1 MGDRTT
7 VHLVI
12 LRKDAHLIEDLISE
26 NYGEEDGFN
35 ADPLLIQY
43 RFDEVNYG
51 DLPFLPTL
59 LSMGIPYDSD
69 WGRGDEYGEGTES
82 LRLDL
87 EGKPIEKAH
96 YAEDAGI
103 PVSALLP
110 FIDSPTELRN
120 LILTRKEEL
129 SVLPWDDQEANAKLY
144 RMRSLIGLT

>member
-1 MGDRTT
+1 MGDYTT
-7 VHLVI
+7 IHLTI
-12 LRKDAHLIEDLISE
+12 LRKDAHLIEDLIFE
-26 NYGEEDGFN
+26 NCGEEDGFN
-35 ADPLLIQY
+35 ADSLLIQY
-43 RFDEVNYG
+43 RFDGVNYG

-69 WGRGDEYGEGTES
+69 WGRGYEYEEGTES
-82 LRLDL
+82 LRFDL
-87 EGKPIEKAH
+87 EGKPIEKRI
-96 YAEDAGI
+96 YAAYAVI
-103 PVSALLP
+103 QVSALLP